1 VRTNR
6 VLRALLPCCVLLL
19 SPLTAWS
26 QELAEASRVR
36 VLLLLDTDDRMGATW
51 GLDGDNMKEVI
62 EAAFIKQG
70 LKDRFT
76 IDMLVGKNV
85 TSDHVMKYYANLKS
99 DPSEALLFYYSGHG
113 AFHLNRGHFMALTR
127 GQLYRRDLIA
137 AMQKHDPKLIV
148 ILTDCCANISGGA
161 WQEEPKKAETNA
173 IEGRAGGPSARAKMK
188 EPAGTTNALVM
199 RKQPTPPRPDVQT
212 GAPLKPAVKA
222 EPPRA
227 IVFGL
232 SDALRPVT
240 PKAKKLEPQAS
251 SGAMSRNII
260 LSTGSGKIPLATVT
274 RETDGAVLRDLLF
287 RHTGV
292 VDINGCKKGALSH
305 GTLQWGGSLFTLAFF
320 DLVRKKSSDFD
331 KNGDGFVEWSEFF
344 PAWQNSTVQAGQRVG
359 GGRVNQSPE
368 ATKLAEPSRK
378 Q

>member
-1 VRTNR
+1 MRTNH

-19 SPLTAWS
+19 SPLAAWS

-51 GLDGDNMKEVI
+51 GLDGDNMKEVM
-62 EAAFIKQG
+62 EAAFVKQG

-85 TSDHVMKYYANLKS
+85 TSDNVMKYYANLKS

-127 GQLYRRDLIA
+127 GQLYRRELMA
-137 AMQKHDPKLIV
+137 AMQKHDPKLVV

-161 WQEEPKKAETNA
+161 NHEEPKKSAIRQ
-173 IEGRAGGPSARAKMK
+173 IEGRAGTPAKVTRQ
-188 EPAGTTNALVM
+188 EPAGGRTNALVM
-199 RKQPTPPRPDVQT
+199 RKPPNTPPRPDLQV
-212 GAPLKPAVKA
+212 GVLKPAKKV
-222 EPPRA
+222 EPPRSVEFA
-227 IVFGL
+227 LADGL
-232 SDALRPVT
+232 KPAT
-240 PKAKKLEPQAS
+240 PKAKREEPSAFA
-251 SGAMSRNII
+251 GKMSRNIV
-260 LSTGSGKIPLATVT
+260 LSSASGKLPLDTVVK
-274 RETDGAVLRDLLF
+274 ETDGAVLRDLLF

-305 GTLQWGGSLFTLAFF
+305 GTMQWGGSLFTIAFF
-320 DLVRKKSSDFD
+320 DLVRKKTADFD
-331 KNGDGFVEWSEFF
+331 KNGDGFVQWSEFF
-344 PAWQNSTVQAGQRVG
+344 PAWEQNTVQAGQRAG

-378 Q
+378 P